1 METVLDCWSFPPNK
15 ALLYS
20 YRLPFMSLN
29 QGSESSSAS
38 DYDGGDKCID
48 NNGMQGGGECK
59 EPSVAETKF
68 PCWKDTAKRIR
79 DVVIFPLI
87 SGLMIGLGTVVG
99 RRLGEAWFYS
109 KDDAYVSK

>member
-1 METVLDCWSFPPNK
+1 MVGLFPTNK

-48 NNGMQGGGECK
+48 NNG
-59 EPSVAETKF
+59 
-68 PCWKDTAKRIR
+68 
-79 DVVIFPLI
+79 
-87 SGLMIGLGTVVG
+87 TVVG